1 MKKTKRHIISAIG
14 TLLFAAVNFY
24 VTLPALNIHSSSALG
39 FVISLCVAYGLL
51 YLITGGFRPKV
62 EQVQD
67 LKQMKHIQIKGLPMT
82 IKVLLGIIA
91 ACVIVM
97 IVGNIWGAKL
107 FNAKRYRQLLT
118 VKDGDFTADVSE
130 ITFDHIP
137 RLDLQSAQKL
147 GDRKMGELSDMVS
160 QFTVMDNYTQINYK
174 GRPVRVTPL
183 AYVDVFK
190 WLSNVEEGVPGYLM
204 IDMVS
209 QEVELVRLPE
219 GMKYSTA
226 EHFGRYLDR
235 HLRFQ
240 YPTKIFA
247 DETFEVNEE
256 GTPYWICPTY
266 KFTIGLYGG
275 RDIEGA
281 VLVNAITGESVYY
294 PVSEIPSWV
303 DRVYNAELIIE
314 QYDYYGTLVN
324 GFWNSIFAQKDCR
337 ITTDGYNYMAQGD
350 DVYMYTG
357 VTSVAADESNIG
369 FILSNQRTKET
380 KFYSVAGAEEYSAMA
395 SAEGQVQEMR
405 YTATFPLLLN
415 ISNEPTYFM
424 ALKDASNL
432 VKMYAMVNVQQYQIV
447 VAADTV
453 EKCEQMYVKK
463 LAEIGVADQS
473 QVTANSYISGKIA
486 TIRSAVVGG
495 NTCYYF
501 QLEDDKNP
509 GVITPHIY
517 ALSVATDERAAI
529 LNVGDVVTF
538 VFNYAGQAYEEIT
551 HVAQLKLE

>member
-1 MKKTKRHIISAIG
+1 MKTAKRHLISAVI
-14 TLLFAAVNFY
+14 TLLFAAGNFY
-24 VTLPALNIHSSSALG
+24 VTLPALNIHSAGLLG
-39 FVISLCVAYGLL
+39 FIISLCVVYGIAF
-51 YLITGGFRPKV
+51 LITGGLRPKV
-62 EQVQD
+62 MQMPAAE
-67 LKQMKHIQIKGLPMT
+67 LKNMKVSAFPGT
-82 IKVLLGIIA
+82 IKVLLGIVA
-91 ACVIVM
+91 ACILVM
-97 IVGNIWGAKL
+97 IIGNVWGARI
-107 FNAKRYRQLLT
+107 FNAKNYRELLT
-118 VKDGDFTADVSE
+118 VEDGDFSTDVSQ

-160 QFTVMDNYTQINYK
+160 QFSVMDNYTQINYK

-183 AYVDVFK
+183 AYADIFK
-190 WLSNVEEGVPGYLM
+190 WFSNVGEGIPGYLM
-204 IDMVS
+204 NDMVT
-209 QEVELVRLPE
+209 QEVELIRLEE

-226 EHFGRYLDR
+226 EHFGRFLDR
-235 HLRFQ
+235 HLRFK

-256 GTPYWICPTY
+256 GVPYWICPTY

-281 VLVNAITGESVYY
+281 VLVNAITGESVYF
-294 PVSEIPSWV
+294 PVEEIPAWV

-324 GFWNSIFAQKDCR
+324 GFWNSVFAQKDCR
-337 ITTDGYNYMAQGD
+337 VTTDGYNYMAQGD

-380 KFYSVAGAEEYSAMA
+380 KFYAVAGAEEYSAMA
-395 SAEGQVQEMR
+395 SAQGQVQEMR

-415 ISNEPTYFM
+415 VADEPTYFM

-432 VKMYAMVNVQQYQIV
+432 VKMYAMVNVRQYQIV

-453 EKCEQMYVKK
+453 EECERMYVDK
-463 LAEIGVADQS
+463 LSDKGLIEEKPENTTRA
-473 QVTANSYISGKIA
+473 TAIGKIIA
-486 TIRSAVVGG
+486 VRTAVVDG
-495 NTCYYF
+495 NSRYYY
-501 QLEDDKNP
+501 QLDNADGKTY
-509 GVITPHIY
+509 V
-517 ALSVATDERAAI
+517 LSVATDERAVI
-529 LNVGDVVTF
+529 LNTGDRVAF
-538 VFNYAGQAYEEIT
+538 EYDAADAEKEIIT
-551 HVAQLKLE
+551 VKKMTKNPAE

>member
-1 MKKTKRHIISAIG
+1 MKQVKRHLISAAV
-14 TLLFAAVNFY
+14 TLLFAAANFY
-24 VTLPALNIHSSSALG
+24 ITLPELNIHSSALVG
-39 FVISLCVAYGLL
+39 FIISLCVAYGIV

-62 EQVQD
+62 EQVD
-67 LKQMKHIQIKGLPMT
+67 LQKLKKVKLLGLPGT
-82 IKVLLGIIA
+82 VKVLLGIIA
-91 ACVIVM
+91 ACIVIM
-97 IVGNIWGAKL
+97 IVGNIWGARI
-107 FNAKRYRQLLT
+107 FNAKRYRELLT
-118 VKDGDFTADVSE
+118 VEEGDFTADVSE
-130 ITFDHIP
+130 ITYDHIP

-190 WLSNVEEGVPGYLM
+190 WFSNVKEGIPGYLM
-204 IDMVS
+204 IDMVT
-209 QEVELVRLPE
+209 QEVELVRLEE

-226 EHFGRYLDR
+226 EHFGRLLDR

-256 GTPYWICPTY
+256 GIPYWICPTY

-281 VLVNAITGESVYY
+281 VLVNAITGESTYY

-303 DRVYNAELIIE
+303 DRVYNAELIVE

-324 GFWNSIFAQKDCR
+324 GFWNSVFAQKDCR
-337 ITTDGYNYMAQGD
+337 VTTDGYNYMAQGD

-395 SAEGQVQEMR
+395 SAQGQVQEMR

-415 ISNEPTYFM
+415 IAEEPTYFM

-432 VKMYAMVNVQQYQIV
+432 VKMYAMVNVRQYQIV

-453 EKCEQMYVKK
+453 EKCEQMYVAK
-463 LAEIGVADQS
+463 LAESGIVEDVPES
-473 QVTANSYISGKIA
+473 VEDTETVSGKI
-486 TIRSAVVGG
+486 TSIRSAVVGG

-501 QLEDDKNP
+501 TLDAAAGK
-509 GVITPHIY
+509 TY
-517 ALSVATDERAAI
+517 ALSIATDERAVI
-529 LNVGDVVTF
+529 LNVGDAVTF
-538 VFNYAGQAYEEIT
+538 EYKKDQAEKEIIT
-551 HVAQLKLE
+551 VQKLQK

>member
-1 MKKTKRHIISAIG
+1 MKTAKRHLISSLV
-14 TLLFAAVNFY
+14 TLLVGAVNFY
-24 VTLPALNIHSSSALG
+24 FTLPALNIHSSGLLG
-39 FVISLCVAYGLL
+39 FIIFQCVVYGVT
-51 YLITGGFRPKV
+51 YLITGGIRPKV
-62 EQVQD
+62 M
-67 LKQMKHIQIKGLPMT
+67 QMPGKDVKISAFPMT
-82 IKVLLGIIA
+82 VKVLLGIIA
-91 ACVIVM
+91 ACILVM
-97 IVGNIWGAKL
+97 IVGNLWGARI
-107 FNAKRYRQLLT
+107 FNAKRYRELLT
-118 VKDGDFTADVSE
+118 VEEGDFNADVSE

-137 RLDLQSAQKL
+137 RLDLESAKKL

-160 QFTVMDNYTQINYK
+160 QFSVMDNYTQINYQ

-190 WLSNVEEGVPGYLM
+190 WFSNMEEGIPGYLM
-204 IDMVS
+204 IDMVT
-209 QEVELVRLPE
+209 QKVELVRLEE
-219 GMKYSTA
+219 GMKYSTV
-226 EHFGRYLDR
+226 EYFGRFLDR

-256 GTPYWICPTY
+256 GIPYWICPTY
-266 KFTIGLYGG
+266 QYTIGLYGG

-281 VLVNAITGESVYY
+281 VLVNAITGESTYY
-294 PVSEIPSWV
+294 PVEEIPAWV

-324 GFWNSIFAQKDCR
+324 GFWNSVFAQKDCR
-337 ITTDGYNYMAQGD
+337 VTTDGYNYMAQGD

-380 KFYSVAGAEEYSAMA
+380 KFYAVAGAEEYSAMA
-395 SAEGQVQEMR
+395 SAQGQVQEMR

-415 ISNEPTYFM
+415 VAEEPTYFM

-453 EKCEQMYVKK
+453 EECEQMYVAK
-463 LAEIGVADQS
+463 LAEKGLIEETPETTNRTS
-473 QVTANSYISGKIA
+473 VTGTIA

-495 NTCYYF
+495 NTCYYY
-501 QLEDDKNP
+501 QLAD
-509 GVITPHIY
+509 GAQVY
-517 ALSVATDERAAI
+517 SLSVATDERAVI
-529 LNVGDVVTF
+529 LNVGDAVTF
-538 VFNYAGQAYEEIT
+538 EYEKENESLQIIP
-551 HVAQLKLE
+551 VEALKFE

>member
-1 MKKTKRHIISAIG
+1 MKQVKRHFISILITLIFGAIS
-14 TLLFAAVNFY
+14 FY
-24 VTLPALNIHSSSALG
+24 VTLPELNIHSTGLMG
-39 FVISLCVAYGLL
+39 FIISLCVVYGIV

-62 EQVQD
+62 EQVD
-67 LKQMKHIQIKGLPMT
+67 LKELKHIKLSKQSAT
-82 IKVLLGIIA
+82 VKVLLGIIA
-91 ACVIVM
+91 ACLLVM
-97 IVGNIWGAKL
+97 LIGNIWGAKL
-107 FNAKRYRQLLT
+107 FNAKRYRELLT
-118 VKDGDFTADVSE
+118 VEEGNFTADVSE
-130 ITFDHIP
+130 ITYDHIP

-190 WLSNVEEGVPGYLM
+190 WLSNTKEGIPGYLM
-204 IDMVS
+204 IDMVT
-209 QEVELVRLPE
+209 QEVELIRLEE

-235 HLRFQ
+235 HLRFK

-256 GTPYWICPTY
+256 GIPYWICPTY

-281 VLVNAITGESVYY
+281 VLVNAINGECTYY
-294 PVSEIPSWV
+294 DVSEIPSWV
-303 DRVYNAELIIE
+303 DRVYNAELIVE

-337 ITTDGYNYMAQGD
+337 VTTDGYNYMAQGD

-405 YTATFPLLLN
+405 YNATFPLLLN
-415 ISNEPTYFM
+415 VADEPTYFM

-447 VAADTV
+447 VAADTL
-453 EKCEQMYVKK
+453 EKCEQMYVAK
-463 LAEIGVADQS
+463 LAESGILDQVPEAVVDTES
-473 QVTANSYISGKIA
+473 VSGTI
-486 TIRSAVVGG
+486 TSIRSAVVGG

-501 QLEDDKNP
+501 TLDAAEK
-509 GVITPHIY
+509 TY
-517 ALSVATDERAAI
+517 ALSIATDERAVI
-529 LNVGDVVTF
+529 LNVGDAVTF
-538 VFNYAGQAYEEIT
+538 EYKKADAEQEIVT
-551 HVAQLKLE
+551 VKKLQK

>member
-1 MKKTKRHIISAIG
+1 MKQGKRHLISALV
-14 TLLFAAVNFY
+14 TLLFAAGNFY
-24 VTLPALNIHSSSALG
+24 VTLPELNIHSSSILG
-39 FVISLCVAYGLL
+39 FIISLCVAYGLV

-62 EQVQD
+62 EQVD
-67 LKQMKHIQIKGLPMT
+67 LNQLRRIKLGSQPAT

-91 ACVIVM
+91 ACIVFM
-97 IVGNIWGAKL
+97 IVGNIWGARI
-107 FNAKRYRQLLT
+107 FNAKRYRELLT
-118 VKDGDFTADVSE
+118 VEEGNFTADVSE
-130 ITFDHIP
+130 ITYDHIP

-160 QFTVMDNYTQINYK
+160 QFTVMDNYTQINYR

-204 IDMVS
+204 IDMVT
-209 QEVELVRLPE
+209 QEVELVRLEE

-235 HLRFQ
+235 HLRFK

-281 VLVNAITGESVYY
+281 VLVNAINGECTYY
-294 PVSEIPSWV
+294 PVDQIPSWV

-324 GFWNSIFAQKDCR
+324 GFWNSVFAQKDCR
-337 ITTDGYNYMAQGD
+337 VTTDGYNYMAQGD

-415 ISNEPTYFM
+415 VADEPTYFM

-447 VAADTV
+447 VAADTLEEC
-453 EKCEQMYVKK
+453 EKLYVSK
-463 LAEIGVADQS
+463 LADKGLVEQPNPD
-473 QVTANSYISGKIA
+473 SYVVGTIA
-486 TIRSAVVGG
+486 TLRTAVVNG

-501 QLEDDKNP
+501 QFSDAPKAENVVSDP
-509 GVITPHIY
+509 VFSI
-517 ALSVATDERAAI
+517 SVADDEQAV
-529 LNVGDVVTF
+529 LLEVGAVVT
-538 VFNYAGQAYEEIT
+538 VEYNYSDVPEGAKIIPVRSIKFE
-551 HVAQLKLE
+551 

>member
-1 MKKTKRHIISAIG
+1 MKQVKRHLISIVITLIFGAI
-14 TLLFAAVNFY
+14 NFY
-24 VTLPALNIHSSSALG
+24 VTLPELNIHSTGLLG
-39 FVISLCVAYGLL
+39 FIISLCVAYGIV

-62 EQVQD
+62 EQVELKD
-67 LKQMKHIQIKGLPMT
+67 LRHIKLSKQSLT
-82 IKVLLGIIA
+82 VKVLLGIIA
-91 ACVIVM
+91 ACLLVM
-97 IVGNIWGAKL
+97 LIGNIWGAKI
-107 FNAKRYRQLLT
+107 FNAKRYRELLT
-118 VKDGDFTADVSE
+118 VEEGNFTADVSE

-137 RLDLQSAQKL
+137 RLDLQSAEKL

-190 WLSNVEEGVPGYLM
+190 WLSNTKEGIPGYLM
-204 IDMVS
+204 IDMVT
-209 QEVELVRLPE
+209 QEVELIRLE
-219 GMKYSTA
+219 DGMKYSTA

-235 HLRFQ
+235 HLRFK

-256 GTPYWICPTY
+256 GVPYWICPTY

-281 VLVNAITGESVYY
+281 VLVNAIDGECTYY
-294 PVSEIPSWV
+294 DVSEIPSWV

-337 ITTDGYNYMAQGD
+337 VTTDGYNYMAQGD

-395 SAEGQVQEMR
+395 SAQGQVQEMR
-405 YTATFPLLLN
+405 YNATFPLLLN
-415 ISNEPTYFM
+415 VAEEPTYFM

-453 EKCEQMYVKK
+453 EKCEQMYIAKLSENGMVDPSVKPVEE
-463 LAEIGVADQS
+463 LESV
-473 QVTANSYISGKIA
+473 SGKIA
-486 TIRSAVVGG
+486 SIRSAVVGG
-495 NTCYYF
+495 NTCYYYT
-501 QLEDDKNP
+501 LDAAAGK
-509 GVITPHIY
+509 TY
-517 ALSVATDERAAI
+517 ALSIATDERAVI
-529 LNVGDVVTF
+529 LNIGDLVTF
-538 VFNYAGQAYEEIT
+538 DYKKTEAEKEIIS
-551 HVAQLKLE
+551 VQKLTK